1 MYRIFISLYPLFIRL
16 AALWNPKAA
25 KWVSG
30 RKGLLEKIQG
40 KLEQESRPIVWVHCS
55 SLGEFEQGR
64 PIIEQLKL
72 RFPGICLV
80 LTFFSPSGYETS
92 QNYKGADHIF
102 YLPSDSITHARQFL
116 DLVHPTLTIFV
127 KYDFW
132 PNYLKQLK
140 RSGIPTL
147 LVSAAFRSGQPFF
160 RWYGGFWRSMLETF
174 SQVFVQDN
182 DSKKLLET
190 IGIRDKV
197 VVSGDTRFDRV
208 LEIIKNDTP
217 IPEAADFALGKP
229 VIVAGSTWN
238 EDEKEL
244 AHFIRVHPDI
254 HFIIAPHEI
263 SKDHIREI
271 RQLFPDCVLYSAYSE
286 ETGAKSRCLIIDNI
300 GMLSRLYQYG
310 TIAYV
315 GGGFA
320 GDGVHNVLEPA
331 AWGKPVVYGPI
342 FDKYREAVELI
353 TVGGGFTAT
362 NTLDLEKCFN
372 QLLDEPSRIT
382 AAGKA
387 AGDYVREKAG
397 ATSRIVNYIQE
408 KRLLTN

>member
-1 MYRIFISLYPLFIRL
+1 MYRIFISLYPFIIRL

-30 RKGLLEKIQG
+30 RKGLMEKIQSHLV
-40 KLEQESRPIVWVHCS
+40 LETRPIVWVHCA

-64 PIIEQLKL
+64 PIMEELKL

-80 LTFFSPSGYETS
+80 LTFFSPSGYEAT

-102 YLPSDSITHARQFL
+102 YLPSDSTTHARQFL
-116 DLVHPTLTIFV
+116 DLVHPSLVIFV

-132 PNYLKQLK
+132 PNYLSQLK
-140 RSGIPTL
+140 NSGIPSL
-147 LVSAAFRSGQPFF
+147 LVSAAFRQGQPFF
-160 RWYGGFWRSMLETF
+160 QWYGGFWRSMLSTF
-174 SQVFVQDN
+174 TQVFVQDN
-182 DSKKLLET
+182 HSKKLLET
-190 IGIRDKV
+190 IGLRDNV
-197 VVSGDTRFDRV
+197 AVSGDTRFDRV
-208 LEIIKNDTP
+208 LEIIKNDNP
-217 IPEAADFALGKP
+217 IIPAADFARGKP

-244 AHFIRVHPDI
+244 AHFVRVHPDV

-263 SKDHIREI
+263 SKDHIRDI
-271 RQLFPDCVLYSAYSE
+271 RHLFGECVLYSAYTPE
-286 ETGAKSRCLIIDNI
+286 LGVKSRCLIIDNI

-310 TIAYV
+310 TITYV

-353 TVGGGFTAT
+353 EAGGGFTASS
-362 NTLDLEKCFN
+362 TLELEKCLN
-372 QLLDEPSRIT
+372 LLLAEPSRIA

-387 AGDYVREKAG
+387 AGDYVRHKAG
-397 ATSRIVNYIQE
+397 ATSRIIEFVQE
-408 KRLLTN
+408 NRLLTS